1 MFILLLSTPIRSSAR
16 RQRTTTTATTTTTTT
31 RSQGFEVIDLV
42 TPKKSP
48 TIHCQP
54 NYIPRTIHFFNQQ
67 RLSIL
72 PKFPTT
78 DNTTNIH
85 LLLANVPMAQLS
97 SEELVRRQ
105 TGQYKP
111 LFPIS
116 NYDPSVTSLIVNN
129 YYTYFGPILERFK
142 VDVAILDYNYG
153 LLKNYLKLYCSAR
166 LRILST
172 DKLSEDPLYLS
183 DTEFPQLFEFFLQMD
198 VDLFYMKTCSFR
210 DAQPRSIT
218 EGIFCLNMPDCLYT
232 MSRCGDCNLCQ
243 QSNDINYRQQAP
255 VLFNRH
261 ERHRFVNGYESI
273 LNCPATCDTK
283 NYIYVLTCVCGQFEF
298 ISETKFALDVR
309 LRGHRFIGNN
319 LIRKFLVGE
328 NNLKHIQLTQEQS
341 TPLHKENMLLY
352 QHSMQCSAAIQM
364 FLNRNEDYWRFVPL
378 PNEQANQD
386 NARYQ
391 NMRATTATTATTTTT
406 RTNIRPNQTIEKY
419 LHNIRKP
426 PQGYKFSKRQIEQQ
440 IEFFEKNM
448 IKNPFYEQIDI
459 YHAAIIAVLPPNTS
473 DLFRQIVHSL
483 FVTHTEAK
491 LNVLGHVFD
500 RTGYMNVRY
509 GIWCANLVRHS
520 N

>member
-1 MFILLLSTPIRSSAR
+1 MSLNNFQRYPSVVFTSDEEAGEKDDTLMDAEFSTSMAQHVHSDVIQTNEQQLVLLPPLPSTPMRSLAR
-16 RQRTTTTATTTTTTT
+16 RQRTTTTTA
-31 RSQGFEVIDLV
+31 RAQEIELIDLV

-48 TIHCQP
+48 TLHYQS
-54 NYIPRTIHFFNQQ
+54 NYISRTIHFFNQQ

-78 DNTTNIH
+78 GNTTNVH

-97 SEELVRRQ
+97 SEELARRQ

-111 LFPIS
+111 LFTIS
-116 NYDPSVTSLIVNN
+116 NYDPSVTSLMVNN

-153 LLKNYLKLYCSAR
+153 LLKNYLKLYRSAR

-183 DTEFPQLFEFFLQMD
+183 DTEFPQLFEFFLQID

-218 EGIFCLNMPDCLYT
+218 EGIFCSNIPDCLYT

-255 VLFNRH
+255 VLFNRY

-298 ISETKFALDVR
+298 ISDTKFALNVR

-319 LIRKFLVGE
+319 LI
-328 NNLKHIQLTQEQS
+328 QEQS
-341 TPLHKENMLLY
+341 TSLHKENMLLY
-352 QHSMQCSAAIQM
+352 QHSMQCSAAVQM
-364 FLNRNEDYWRFVPL
+364 FLYRNEDCWRFVPL
-378 PNEQANQD
+378 PIDEANQD
-386 NARYQ
+386 NSRYH
-391 NMRATTATTATTTTT
+391 NMRATTTTE
-406 RTNIRPNQTIEKY
+406 TNIHPN
-419 LHNIRKP
+419 
-426 PQGYKFSKRQIEQQ
+426 
-440 IEFFEKNM
+440 
-448 IKNPFYEQIDI
+448 
-459 YHAAIIAVLPPNTS
+459 
-473 DLFRQIVHSL
+473 
-483 FVTHTEAK
+483 
-491 LNVLGHVFD
+491 
-500 RTGYMNVRY
+500 
-509 GIWCANLVRHS
+509 
-520 N
+520 